1 MHVLFQYD
9 GCRKALEQTG
19 AIRCVVDSIL
29 ETGEIVFLEKFLM
42 GVILKKLGSIYQG
55 YLGDGM
61 PQGNDRHGRLAFEI
75 APRHEPR

>member
-29 ETGEIVFLEKFLM
+29 ETGEIVFFREVLD
-42 GVILKKLGSIYQG
+42 GSYTK
-55 YLGDGM
+55 
-61 PQGNDRHGRLAFEI
+61 EI
-75 APRHEPR
+75 R